1 MDIDTIAKEC
11 AEIKNSCTRIE
22 TKIEFFKKDID
33 VAHEKL
39 RDVDER
45 VEELES
51 QITSFKGQIKGAYF
65 VFGISVSA
73 FLAILAKTG
82 VLARIFG
89 G

>member
-33 VAHEKL
+33 VAHEKI
-39 RDVDER
+39 REVDER
-45 VEELES
+45 VERLEE
-51 QITSFKGQIKGAYF
+51 QITLFRGQIKGAYF
-65 VFGISVSA
+65 VFGIGVSA
-73 FLAILAKTG
+73 LLAILIKTG
-82 VLARIFG
+82 VIARIFG